1 MSKILLCLQPF
12 EYIWGRVKGLE
23 DVDTRSVKIP
33 FKKGI
38 RVFNNYNVFYYVKRL
53 HRGYR
58 KYYDRCQE
66 LSAENKRL
74 KAELEKKALHDGLEK
89 LFDKE
94 KRGKTV
100 FKGWI
105 NSGGVI
111 GRGNKARAQVLAD
124 AISGKTLSEL
134 KKTRYNRSKK
144 GSPKRYG
151 ERSIYNALNLSFE
164 ERVNLYNEHP
174 EEFNSRGI
182 SLEMLQTWD
191 YKGWRKNNK
200 S

>member
-1 MSKILLCLQPF
+1 MKITLLCNQPF
-12 EYIWGRVKGLE
+12 EYIWGRLTGIE
-23 DVDTRSVKIP
+23 DVDTRGIEIP
-33 FKKGI
+33 FKKGF
-38 RVFNNYNVFYYVKRL
+38 RLFNNYNVFYFVYSL
-53 HRGYR
+53 YRGYK
-58 KYYDRCQE
+58 KYYDLYQKEREKNKHLEIEVKKKE
-66 LSAENKRL
+66 LHDSLIKLLDE
-74 KAELEKKALHDGLEK
+74 EKKS
-89 LFDKE
+89 
-94 KRGKTV
+94 KTP
-100 FKGWI
+100 FESWR

-124 AISGKTLSEL
+124 AMSGKTLSEL